1 MKEYIILSG
10 IITVIW
16 VWYEIYHTTK
26 SVSLLD
32 AIGMTLLSL
41 CTGFV
46 LLPIVV
52 LFKLESIKI
61 K

>member
-1 MKEYIILSG
+1 MKEYIIVSG

-16 VWYEIYHTTK
+16 AWYEIYYTTK

>member
-1 MKEYIILSG
+1 MKEYIIVSG

-16 VWYEIYHTTK
+16 AWYEIYHTTN

>member
-1 MKEYIILSG
+1 MKEYIIVSG

-16 VWYEIYHTTK
+16 AWYEIYHTTK
-26 SVSLLD
+26 NVSLLD

>member
-1 MKEYIILSG
+1 MKEYIIISG

-16 VWYEIYHTTK
+16 AWYQIYHTTK
-26 SVSLLD
+26 SVSLID
-32 AIGMTLLSL
+32 AIGVTLMSL
-41 CTGFV
+41 CIGFI

-52 LFKLESIKI
+52 LFKLEDIKI

>member
-1 MKEYIILSG
+1 MKEYIIVSG

-16 VWYEIYHTTK
+16 AWYEIYHTTK